1 MRKANYLAYICADT
15 KCEWKGYGGHSNRVP
30 KFLLD
35 VERFEEVRRLID
47 RSLCTSMLHNM
58 NDESSDFLRG
68 LEGVYSITNRDVN
81 LRYEYLQTKDL
92 PREVA
97 IV

>member
-1 MRKANYLAYICADT
+1 
-15 KCEWKGYGGHSNRVP
+15 
-30 KFLLD
+30 
-35 VERFEEVRRLID
+35 
-47 RSLCTSMLHNM
+47 MLHNM